1 MRKLISDTAKW
12 GELTVGPK
20 IINRTVQKR
29 MKSALQKIRS
39 GQFARE
45 FIREMKPPR
54 TRYAQLPLYAEK
66 HPIENVGAR
75 LRAMMAWRA
84 KTEIYVRA
92 ARWQHACYRPNRRRS
107 GFGPVR
113 R

>member
-20 IINRTVQKR
+20 IIDRTMQKR

-54 TRYAQLPLYAEK
+54 TRYAQLLLDAEK
-66 HPIENVGAR
+66 HPIEKVGAR
-75 LRAMMAWRA
+75 LRGMMAWRA
-84 KTEIYVRA
+84 KM
-92 ARWQHACYRPNRRRS
+92 
-107 GFGPVR
+107 
-113 R
+113 